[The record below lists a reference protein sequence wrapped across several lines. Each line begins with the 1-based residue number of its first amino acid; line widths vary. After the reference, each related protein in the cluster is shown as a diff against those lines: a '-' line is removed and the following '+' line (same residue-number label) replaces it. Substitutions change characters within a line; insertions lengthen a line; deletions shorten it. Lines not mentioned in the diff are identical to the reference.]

1 MKYKSIPA
9 KKMKIIII
17 TTLSTLLFSYPSA
30 RLNDIV
36 GQVTARAGVL
46 NAEEKEVSNVDYEA
60 LAHRS
65 EELNP
70 NKNPDEVIA
79 LLEPHRYNKNNK
91 SFIFYN
97 SLGLAYKKK
106 GRFKEAIAAYVHSLE
121 LEPNEPGTQYN
132 LGIAYFNNNEL
143 SKALSYILKS
153 AEQRPHHSG
162 TKKWIDHLTKELNV
176 YKVPDISGLKL
187 VFDKKINVNK
197 KKPDKESRLRMYI
210 THDGGRIQVLSVDDK
225 IYSYGIDSDNKK
237 PVDYV
242 IIDNDGDGSFEK
254 IINSNSIFGVPT
266 WAYNPE

>member
-1 MKYKSIPA
+1 MKYKSTLA
-9 KKMKIIII
+9 KKMRIIII

-30 RLNDIV
+30 RLNDVV
-36 GQVTARAGVL
+36 GRAGVL
-46 NAEEKEVSNVDYEA
+46 NAEEKEVSTVDYEA

-70 NKNPDEVIA
+70 NKNPDEVIT

-91 SFIFYN
+91 GFIFYN
-97 SLGLAYKKK
+97 SLGLAYKNK
-106 GRFKEAIAAYVHSLE
+106 GRFKEAIAAYVRSLE

-162 TKKWIDHLTKELNV
+162 TKKWIDHLTKKLNV

-197 KKPDKESRLRMYI
+197 KKTDKESRLRMYI

-254 IINSNSIFGVPT
+254 IINSNSIFGVPA